1 MNLVTK
7 IILLTIIVYAFCISS
22 AQERFT
28 ILTIQTNVDSAG
40 LFIDGNFISVG
51 NEFQNELEQGIHSI
65 QIVEELRKWNTEIIT
80 DTIRIEK
87 SGELFRRYTFN
98 NQSLLNSNPQ
108 DVYVFENDSLLGFT
122 PIFLDAGFKEL
133 RLEKPNYKTINIT
146 PEEISNEEIPK
157 LQFTGQPSDQQF
169 YGSTMFYAL
178 LGTAIAFGATTVYNK
193 LKADDLYEEY
203 KISGDRGLI
212 DNIEHYDDQSAW
224 TLIATELCIGAIIYF
239 FLAE

>member
-7 IILLTIIVYAFCISS
+7 NILLLVAAYSFCILY
-22 AQERFT
+22 AQDSLT
-28 ILTIQTNVDSAG
+28 ILKVQTNVDSAS

-51 NEFQNELEQGIHSI
+51 NELQIEIEPGVHSI
-65 QIVEELRKWNTEIIT
+65 QIVEEMKKWNADIIT
-80 DTIRIEK
+80 DTIQIEK
-87 SGELFRRYTFN
+87 SRDLFLSYTFK

-108 DVYVFENDSLLGFT
+108 DVYVFEKDSLVGFT
-122 PIFLDAGFKEL
+122 PILLEAGFKEL
-133 RLEKPNYKTINIT
+133 KLEKPDYKSIYIT
-146 PEEISNEEIPK
+146 PEEISNGEIPE
-157 LQFTGQPSDQQF
+157 LQFTGQPPEQQF
-169 YGSTMFYAL
+169 YGSTMFYTL
-178 LGTAIAFGATTVYNK
+178 LGTAIALGATTVYNK

-203 KISGDRGLI
+203 KFSGDLGLI